1 MQNYGKR
8 TGFDDWLEEPEHER
22 FLEAHARADYKHIVG
37 ITADELTQIYRL
49 VAWYAWSRYDET
61 LGVAFT
67 TYLHKCLLNA
77 KRRLIKDRGS
87 TAFLDEWFAP
97 SLNATAEEGGVP
109 EDKLPAD
116 TAETPET
123 MLEAKEIKAIAERE
137 LAKLSSRDQDIVLKV
152 VSGYSETYLAKFYK
166 VSQPAI
172 AAVMRKYRSRVRVAL
187 LNAGFSPPGAA

>member
-1 MQNYGKR
+1 M
-8 TGFDDWLEEPEHER
+8 TEEVL
-22 FLEAHARADYKHIVG
+22 FS
-37 ITADELTQIYRL
+37 IYCEF
-49 VAWYAWSRYDET
+49 AWYVWPKYNGSI
-61 LGVAFT
+61 GVSFT
-67 TYLHKCLLNA
+67 TYLNKCLFNA

-87 TAFLDEWFAP
+87 AAFLDEWFAP
-97 SLNATAEEGGVP
+97 SLNATVEEGGVP